1 MDCYNNV
8 VVAPLDLNTRYTG
21 VGVSVQYGIS
31 DVQVLLHQFTVVRA
45 VSTNT
50 GISVKKVKPIIDL
63 VRGKKVDDALQV
75 LRFLPSPVAARVAKV
90 VKSAAS
96 NAENELLARSSDLT
110 IVEIFAN
117 EGPRLKRFRARAR
130 GRVAKII
137 RRNSHITVVVDE
149 EEGL

>member
-1 MDCYNNV
+1 M
-8 VVAPLDLNTRYTG
+8 P
-21 VGVSVQYGIS
+21 
-31 DVQVLLHQFTVVRA
+31 VRA

-117 EGPRLKRFRARAR
+117 EGPRIKRFRARAR

-149 EEGL
+149 EEDL

>member
-1 MDCYNNV
+1 M
-8 VVAPLDLNTRYTG
+8 P
-21 VGVSVQYGIS
+21 
-31 DVQVLLHQFTVVRA
+31 VRA

-96 NAENELLARSSDLT
+96 NAENEL
-110 IVEIFAN
+110 
-117 EGPRLKRFRARAR
+117 
-130 GRVAKII
+130 
-137 RRNSHITVVVDE
+137 
-149 EEGL
+149 